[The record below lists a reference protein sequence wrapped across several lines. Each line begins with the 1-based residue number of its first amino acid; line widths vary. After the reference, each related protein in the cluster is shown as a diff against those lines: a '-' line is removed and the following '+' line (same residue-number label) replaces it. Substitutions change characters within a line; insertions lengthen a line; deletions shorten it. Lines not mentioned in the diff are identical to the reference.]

1 MIKLNNISVDFNGF
15 KAVNNVD
22 LEIDKGDIYGIV
34 GFSGAGKSTLVR
46 TINLLQNVSNGNVV
60 INNTNITNLKEKE
73 LRKYREKIAMI
84 FQHFNLLNSLNVIDN
99 VTFSLRNSNLSKAEK
114 KEKAR
119 KLLKLV
125 DLEDKE
131 NNYPSE
137 LSGGQKQRVAIARAL
152 ANDPE
157 ILLCDEATSALDP
170 QTTQQIL
177 KLLKRVNEEIG
188 ITIVIITHEMGV
200 IKEICNKVAIME
212 KGEIVERGTVFE
224 IFSNPQKEITQK
236 FINSIHNNEGLIDSL
251 HRLNL
256 ETGENKKLFKLTY
269 VGDISTEPL
278 INNIYIKYGI
288 ISNILWGNIEFISK
302 KPLGN
307 LIIVFEGENIYEAV
321 NYLESV
327 GALITEIKLEK
338 GVINYV

>member
-46 TINLLQNVSNGNVV
+46 TINLLQNVNNGNVV